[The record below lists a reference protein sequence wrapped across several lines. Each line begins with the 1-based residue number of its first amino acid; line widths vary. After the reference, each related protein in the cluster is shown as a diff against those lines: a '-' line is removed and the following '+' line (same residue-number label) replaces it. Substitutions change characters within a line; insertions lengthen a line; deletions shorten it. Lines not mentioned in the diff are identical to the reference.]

1 MVTTLPCCTCFMII
15 LRSRVYSLVYLFTLL
30 FLQIHVRNNQNLKLV
45 LHLRDARGR
54 LFDNFT
60 SLSVSWSSSNSS
72 LARFPDLS
80 KSVNMMFLRVKE
92 DENVQ
97 RSVCKYRGHFS
108 NSLVEKKLW
117 ILVSLIIFSPSVS
130 KKNILIVRNSSGN
143 FGPGSCKPCGSFIH
157 VAGFSDLVDL
167 WVIKIKK
174 AYDPLRT

>member
-1 MVTTLPCCTCFMII
+1 MFTPCLPVGIVNMVTTLPCCTCFMII

-60 SLSVSWSSSNSS
+60 SLSVSWSSSNTS

-130 KKNILIVRNSSGN
+130 KKKVLLTGIVVGILAL
-143 FGPGSCKPCGSFIH
+143 GPAS
-157 VAGFSDLVDL
+157 LVGVLSMWRDFPTL
-167 WVIKIKK
+167 
-174 AYDPLRT
+174 